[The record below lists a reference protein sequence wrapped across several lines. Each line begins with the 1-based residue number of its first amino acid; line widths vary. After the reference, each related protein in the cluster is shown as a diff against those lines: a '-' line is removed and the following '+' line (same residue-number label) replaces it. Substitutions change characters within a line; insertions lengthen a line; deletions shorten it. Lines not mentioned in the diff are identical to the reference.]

1 MDPDIFEI
9 FYSAI
14 IKNQPP
20 IVPLKPRDTRVT
32 PYRSAH
38 YTHCLDRFFGL
49 VELITEIKDAY
60 KQYYTAKNDTDIQK
74 KNFLII
80 SELQR
85 RIRELDDNIKLFL
98 IMRHPQALS
107 DMIK

>member
-1 MDPDIFEI
+1 MDPDIFDI
-9 FYSAI
+9 FFSKMI
-14 IKNQPP
+14 TEPPP
-20 IVPLKPRDTRVT
+20 IVTLKPSDTRVT
-32 PYRSAH
+32 SYRSAY
-38 YTHCLDRFFGL
+38 YTHCLDRFLEL
-49 VELITEIKDAY
+49 VELITEIKDAHE
-60 KQYYTAKNDTDIQK
+60 QYYTAKNDTDIQK